1 MALKVTTFFD
11 DTQRVHRSPSSRWL
25 RWCNSGQVLGSWYF
39 RLRWCSKWYWFTTMG
54 CALAMDLSGINII
67 VINVQFAMC
76 VLTNLIDTSTNT
88 RTWTDGSAAWPM
100 TPRWCYVNQTH
111 TPRTSLMEGNCTS
124 KEPVEKHNNGIT
136 SVWAPTS
143 RRCSRT
149 TTGKKKIWCLLF
161 FSFCNTCLMT
171 K

>member
-11 DTQRVHRSPSSRWL
+11 NTQRVHRSPSSRWL

-88 RTWTDGSAAWPM
+88 RTWTDVSAAWPM
-100 TPRWCYVNQTH
+100 TPCRCCVNQTH
-111 TPRTSLMEGNCTS
+111 TPRWWRETVPPRTRLKNITM
-124 KEPVEKHNNGIT
+124 VT

-149 TTGKKKIWCLLF
+149 TTAKKKIWCLLIL
-161 FSFCNTCLMT
+161 FCLQHMFND
-171 K
+171 